1 MRQLSYVLRFE
12 RPAADA
18 PTVAAGL
25 VTVTTIGARGVP
37 VETTRVGTGG
47 IASYVSTYQLDDDQ
61 IHFTETGRITFGDS
75 ASNDAL
81 TFSTIGKG
89 ALLPPADPDSGM
101 TRGIVMWNIDSGTGF
116 FAGASGLIA
125 SNFRVNLET
134 EALVDDHLATIWLPN
149 ERTG

>member
-25 VTVTTIGARGVP
+25 VTVTTIGAHGVP

-47 IASYVSTYQLDDDQ
+47 TASYVSTYQRDDDQ

-89 ALLPPADPDSGM
+89 ALLPPADPESGM

-125 SNFRVNLET
+125 SNFRVNLKT